1 MGEPSA
7 TLLPLARTPSWS
19 VSISPHLSVP
29 SKPTCLTVLS
39 ATFPSQSSGTQPACK
54 LLLLLMVIQHFFVC
68 FTEAQELPAVLL
80 VQKPCHKDDKSYCMN
95 GICTYQDD
103 QDQSMKHRIC
113 HAGYTGDRCQHMTL
127 TSHTTEDSERY
138 IAIVIGSGFLL
149 IALAGVL
156 FYFIHYRALKTQGS
170 QITTPFKHY

>member
-1 MGEPSA
+1 MEYSA
-7 TLLPLARTPSWS
+7 GKYIVIINAIIAMTNAGN
-19 VSISPHLSVP
+19 ILSKTAAP
-29 SKPTCLTVLS
+29 GLLS
-39 ATFPSQSSGTQPACK
+39 ASDVLQNELESAAQNKPAQK
-54 LLLLLMVIQHFFVC
+54 
-68 FTEAQELPAVLL
+68 EAQELPAVLL

-103 QDQSMKHRIC
+103 QDQSMKHRMCVC

-156 FYFIHYRALKTQGS
+156 FYFIHYRCQKSNATYNKCLREAQV
-170 QITTPFKHY
+170 